1 MAAII
6 EAHQNEIHPELLA
19 LTRELRW
26 DGDSEKGV
34 RVLRTV
40 LHTLR
45 DLLRLDDALALLM
58 LLPHPMKGVFVENWN
73 TADLPSVPPEAS
85 DFLVLVRQ
93 KAGKL
98 AFLDFADP
106 VETEQAVRYI
116 LDYISEHVDTGR
128 HNELLCYLPPLVRPY
143 WRAYAF

>member
-1 MAAII
+1 MITII

-45 DLLRLDDALALLM
+45 DLLRLDDAIALLM
-58 LLPHPMKGVFVENWN
+58 LLPHPMKGVFVENWS
-73 TADLPSVPPEAS
+73 TADLPSVSPEAS

-98 AFLDFADP
+98 AFLDFSDP
-106 VETEQAVRYI
+106 SETEQSVRYI
-116 LDYISEHVDTGR
+116 LGYISERLDTDR
-128 HNELLCYLPPLVRPY
+128 HSELLRYLPPLVRPY
-143 WRAYAF
+143 ARAYAF